1 MFQNWLKQHQILAGI
16 LALFLVA
23 QGVALFFL
31 LIPAAHELDDTR
43 EEVDYLFKQLRGRSW
58 PLDGP
63 RLNAFLEQ
71 LLREQQATTEGTS
84 AARCTALLA
93 QATATFLPNIEQD
106 YGGVNDFIT
115 GATRLEYQST
125 YNRITR
131 ELADQ
136 GVPLHPSVLGL
147 GEDVS
152 TTSFYQPIMQLW
164 TVERL
169 VKLASACHLSF
180 EQRSLG
186 AKNNAARVTALPI
199 TAYTAGEGKQERP
212 YLIGFPVKIT
222 VKGDLSECLAFL
234 QSLQQEGTF
243 LPPRTFEIQALPP
256 AKAVGDQNGQILP
269 GKLRMTLECVSF
281 LAP

>member
-1 MFQNWLKQHQILAGI
+1 MFQNWLKQHQILAGL

-23 QGVALFFL
+23 QCIVLFLL
-31 LIPAAHELDDTR
+31 LIPAAHELEDTR

-71 LLREQQATTEGTS
+71 LLHEQQATTEGTS
-84 AARCTALLA
+84 AARCAELMA
-93 QATATFLPNIEQD
+93 QATATFLPSIEQD
-106 YGGVNDFIT
+106 YGGINDFIT

-136 GVPLHPSVLGL
+136 GIILHPSILGL

-152 TTSFYQPIMQLW
+152 TSSFYQPIMQLW

-169 VKLASACHLSF
+169 VKLANHCHLAF
-180 EQRSLG
+180 ESRGLG
-186 AKNNAARVTALPI
+186 NKSHAARITALPI
-199 TAYTAGEGKQERP
+199 TAYTVGEGKQERP
-212 YLIGFPVKIT
+212 YLVAFPVKIT
-222 VKGDLSECLAFL
+222 VKGELRECLAFL
-234 QSLQQEGTF
+234 QSLQREGTF
-243 LPPRTFEIQALPP
+243 LPPRAFELQALPP
-256 AKAVGDQNGQILP
+256 TKVVGDQKGQIQ
-269 GKLRMTLECVSF
+269 
-281 LAP
+281 